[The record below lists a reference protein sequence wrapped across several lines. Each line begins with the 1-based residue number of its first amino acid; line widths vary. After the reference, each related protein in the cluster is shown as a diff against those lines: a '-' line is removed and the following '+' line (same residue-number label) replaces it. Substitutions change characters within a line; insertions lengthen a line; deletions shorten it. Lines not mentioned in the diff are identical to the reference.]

1 MEARR
6 STDYLR
12 LVINPLGSVQ
22 PLLEM
27 TGAEGDPQ
35 EMLSNNFSIQQ
46 TQYHETSTIQTLD
59 PLL

>member
-12 LVINPLGSVQ
+12 LVINPLGSAH
-22 PLLEM
+22 PLLE
-27 TGAEGDPQ
+27 TAGAEGDLQ
-35 EMLSNNFSIQQ
+35 EMLSITLTSSKRSIMRHP
-46 TQYHETSTIQTLD
+46 TAQTLD